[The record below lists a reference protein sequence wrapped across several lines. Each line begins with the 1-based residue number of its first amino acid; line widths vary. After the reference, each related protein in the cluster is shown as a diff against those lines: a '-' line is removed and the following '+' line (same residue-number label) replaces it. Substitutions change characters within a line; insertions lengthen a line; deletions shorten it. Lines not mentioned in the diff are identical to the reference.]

1 MSRKMLWIAAGGLA
15 TALLAC
21 PARTPSLPPAPSIH
35 VPPGCEKNLAGE
47 YHHAEN
53 PAFRYLGEDDGGTLT
68 LAVTRAREGA
78 EGPSDGG
85 TTVSIVLN
93 RTPDG
98 FVGETR
104 ATTFTP
110 AGTACPVRFPTQ
122 ATACDDEG
130 LTLRSMA
137 TTAIDE
143 NCHPAPSGPQPKW
156 KEQRLVKG
164 VPDAGQPPAPPSTE
178 DAGTPSAR

>member
-1 MSRKMLWIAAGGLA
+1 MAMNLRKMPWIAAGVLA
-15 TALLAC
+15 ATLMAC
-21 PARTPSLPPAPSIH
+21 PARNPNPSQPEASRPVQ

-68 LAVTRAREGA
+68 LAVVRAREGEQGQA
-78 EGPSDGG
+78 DGG
-85 TTVSIVLN
+85 TVNIVLQ

-104 ATTFTP
+104 ATTFTT

-122 ATACDDEG
+122 ATVCDATG
-130 LTLRSMA
+130 LTLLSMVVA
-137 TTAIDE
+137 AIDE
-143 NCHPAPSGPQPKW
+143 ECRPAPSGPRPAW
-156 KEQRLVKG
+156 KEQRLSRG
-164 VPDAGQPPAPPSTE
+164 VPDAGAP
-178 DAGTPSAR
+178 DAGT